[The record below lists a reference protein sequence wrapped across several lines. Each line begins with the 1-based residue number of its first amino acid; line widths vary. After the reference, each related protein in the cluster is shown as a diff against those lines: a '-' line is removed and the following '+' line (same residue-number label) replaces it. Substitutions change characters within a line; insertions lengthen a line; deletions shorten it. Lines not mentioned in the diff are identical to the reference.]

1 MFEIK
6 FAARVF
12 DVEIATVFE
21 NVGSG
26 DFPGLIVFFAF
37 VPPGNTVGKLFK
49 LNRLRL
55 GVVLPAFGERLLV
68 VPDIFGGTGTVKE
81 DEIGW
86 NAGVGREDAV
96 GQADDGVEIK
106 VFSSSSLMRAQTPSP
121 KRVPLGTTTP
131 ARPPFE
137 I

>member
-1 MFEIK
+1 MLEIH

-12 DVEIATVFE
+12 DVEIAAILE
-21 NVGSG
+21 NVRSR
-26 DFPGLIVFFAF
+26 DFPCSVVLFALL
-37 VPPGNTVGKLFK
+37 PPGNTVGKLFK

-96 GQADDGVEIK
+96 GQSHNRVEIE
-106 VFSSSSLMRAQTPSP
+106 VFQQLFFDAGADAISEEGAVGDDHTRSAAL
-121 KRVPLGTTTP
+121 
-131 ARPPFE
+131 
-137 I
+137 